1 MEDPT
6 HDSVINKSPSPES
19 NLVAGGGSVSKR
31 VRSKRDVFTGV
42 EKELLVERYKGDKLN
57 DKKSRQDVTDLI
69 SCDGLSLSVDQVKC
83 WVDNFKTCLKL
94 KKKTVQETES
104 NDQK

>member
-19 NLVAGGGSVSKR
+19 NSVAGGGSVSKK
-31 VRSKRDVFTGV
+31 VRSKRRVFTGV

-57 DKKSRQDVTDLI
+57 DKKSRQ
-69 SCDGLSLSVDQVKC
+69 GKRLSLTTKSRQDLNTK
-83 WVDNFKTCLKL
+83 
-94 KKKTVQETES
+94 
-104 NDQK
+104 